1 MTPLLAAAA
10 TCLFIGAL
18 FCLDRDNTR
27 MSKTIWIPTIWLLIA
42 SSRPFSEW
50 FGQSPGSDT
59 IEGSPLDR
67 NILTV
72 LLIGGLVVILKRRP
86 KVFRILRSNRP
97 ILMFFAFCG
106 ISMLWSDFP
115 FVVFKRWC
123 RSLGDVVMI
132 LIIITEPNW
141 ADALKRVLMR
151 IGLVLIPLSI
161 LFIRFFPQ
169 LGRRYT
175 VGGAMQWT
183 GVGTDKNALGMLCMV
198 FGVSLLW
205 RGITT
210 YTHRNGPFRTRQLM
224 TIGILSAMN
233 VYLVII
239 GDSQTSLS
247 CFLMSAS
254 MVAMTALNK
263 TLRKPLVV
271 SLVLATMLT
280 VSFSVLFLG
289 IGGDSLS
296 AIGRNA
302 TLTGRTEI
310 WKTVLPYAVNPW
322 VGTGYEGFWMGNR
335 TDAFKRLGLAGLNQ
349 AHNGYIEIYLNLGWT
364 GLVLLGIVI
373 VSGYRN
379 IMKGLRKANTE
390 MTRLRIAFFLIC
402 LAYNFTEAT
411 FKMMSPVWIMF
422 LWSAMAV
429 PNMEAESTVTVRK
442 RASSLRPQSLQPII
456 ADCKS

>member
-1 MTPLLAAAA
+1 
-10 TCLFIGAL
+10 
-18 FCLDRDNTR
+18 
-27 MSKTIWIPTIWLLIA
+27 
-42 SSRPFSEW
+42 
-50 FGQSPGSDT
+50 
-59 IEGSPLDR
+59 
-67 NILTV
+67 
-72 LLIGGLVVILKRRP
+72 
-86 KVFRILRSNRP
+86 
-97 ILMFFAFCG
+97 
-106 ISMLWSDFP
+106 
-115 FVVFKRWC
+115 
-123 RSLGDVVMI
+123 
-132 LIIITEPNW
+132 
-141 ADALKRVLMR
+141 
-151 IGLVLIPLSI
+151 
-161 LFIRFFPQ
+161 
-169 LGRRYT
+169 
-175 VGGAMQWT
+175 MQWT

-205 RGITT
+205 RSITT
-210 YTHRNGPFRTRQLM
+210 YTHRNRPYRTRQLM

-233 VYLVII
+233 VYLFII
-239 GDSQTSLS
+239 VDSQTSLS

-254 MVAMTALNK
+254 MVAMTAMNK

-289 IGGDSLS
+289 FGGDSLS
-296 AIGRNA
+296 AMGRNA

-310 WKTVLPYAVNPW
+310 WKTVLPYAINPW
-322 VGTGYEGFWMGNR
+322 VGTGYEGFWLGDR

-349 AHNGYIEIYLNLGWT
+349 AHNGYIEIYLNLGWI
-364 GLVLLGIVI
+364 GLTLLGIVI

-379 IMKGLRKANTE
+379 IMRGLRKANTE

-429 PNMEAESTVTVRK
+429 PNMEAESTVAVRK